1 MIDAKNDNVHAN
13 LINLKIIPDL
23 IEILAFFR
31 RSSRP
36 KGSESQKR
44 EPYIFSGIHLTL
56 PYFQALIR
64 ATERDNSTE
73 KLPHI
78 KRYATITPVV
88 CFSLFID
95 IDEPDFPADLSE

>member
-1 MIDAKNDNVHAN
+1 M
-13 LINLKIIPDL
+13 
-23 IEILAFFR
+23 
-31 RSSRP
+31 
-36 KGSESQKR
+36 
-44 EPYIFSGIHLTL
+44 

-78 KRYATITPVV
+78 KRYVTITPVV

-95 IDEPDFPADLSE
+95 IDKPDFPADLSE